1 MDRWRDAHSD
11 EVVEFR
17 RQIRSVTEPASR
29 PRHARGDDD
38 EVRGD
43 GAVTEPHIPSWDAVQ
58 APPSSATPGE
68 DELTAYLREAAG
80 RR

>member
-1 MDRWRDAHSD
+1 MDRWRGVHSD

-17 RQIRSVTEPASR
+17 QQIRSVTEPASR
-29 PRHARGDDD
+29 PRHARADDDD

-43 GAVTEPHIPSWDAVQ
+43 GAVTEPHIPSWDAVR
-58 APPSSATPGE
+58 APASSPAE
-68 DELTAYLREAAG
+68 DALTAFLREAAE